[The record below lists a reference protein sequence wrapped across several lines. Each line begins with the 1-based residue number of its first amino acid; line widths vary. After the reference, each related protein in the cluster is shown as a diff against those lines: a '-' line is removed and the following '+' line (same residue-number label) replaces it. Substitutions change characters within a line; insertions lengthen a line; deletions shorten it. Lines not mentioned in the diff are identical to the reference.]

1 MVLWV
6 SHLFSFRL
14 VLFFPMAVGWN
25 KCSKNLG
32 ISWVELLV
40 PRVVG
45 WDRYFGALGGLS
57 Y

>member
-1 MVLWV
+1 
-6 SHLFSFRL
+6 
-14 VLFFPMAVGWN
+14 MAVGWN